1 MIKKKD
7 GFLGEQQVVLSP
19 MLINMQEADPLTSS
33 LFITDIGYYPKAEH
47 HHRIREQAI
56 DQYVLIYCVDGSGFY
71 VVDGKRYEVEKNQYF
86 ILPAGKPHEY
96 GVIEGKQ
103 WTIYWLHFRGEHASI
118 FADGAVKPQ
127 NIKITINSRI
137 KDRLDIFEE
146 ILHILYTGEGIEDF
160 RYASSL
166 LHHFLAS
173 MRYLQ
178 QFRSSTVSTLGRGS
192 MSPTEAAIHYMREN
206 IENRITLA
214 DVLKYVGYSQS
225 HFSSLFK
232 KNTGMSPLAYF
243 NKLKIERACELLNKT
258 DLKINQICYKIGID
272 DPFYFSRLFS
282 KTIGMSPTK
291 YKEIRT

>member
-1 MIKKKD
+1 
-7 GFLGEQQVVLSP
+7 
-19 MLINMQEADPLTSS
+19 
-33 LFITDIGYYPKAEH
+33 
-47 HHRIREQAI
+47 
-56 DQYVLIYCVDGSGFY
+56 
-71 VVDGKRYEVEKNQYF
+71 
-86 ILPAGKPHEY
+86 
-96 GVIEGKQ
+96 
-103 WTIYWLHFRGEHASI
+103 
-118 FADGAVKPQ
+118 
-127 NIKITINSRI
+127 
-137 KDRLDIFEE
+137 
-146 ILHILYTGEGIEDF
+146 
-160 RYASSL
+160 
-166 LHHFLAS
+166 
-173 MRYLQ
+173 
-178 QFRSSTVSTLGRGS
+178 

>member
-7 GFLGEQQVVLSP
+7 GFQGEQQVVLPP
-19 MLINMQEADPLTSS
+19 MLIQMQEEDPLTSS

-47 HHRIREQAI
+47 HHRIREKAI

-71 VVDGKRYEVEKNQYF
+71 VVDGKRYEVKKNQYF

-96 GVIEGKQ
+96 GVTEGCQ

-118 FADGAVKPQ
+118 FAEGAIKLQ
-127 NIKITINSRI
+127 DIKITTNSRI

-146 ILHILYTGEGIEDF
+146 ILNILYTGDGIEDF

-178 QFRSSTVSTLGRGS
+178 QFRSATTSTQGRGS
-192 MSPTEAAIHYMREN
+192 MDPTEAAIHFMREN
-206 IENRITLA
+206 IENRITLE

-232 KNTGMSPLAYF
+232 KTTGQSPLAYF
-243 NKLKIERACELLNKT
+243 NRLKIEHACKLLKQT
-258 DLKINQICYKIGID
+258 DLKVNQICYKIGIE

-282 KTIGMSPTK
+282 KTMGISPTEYREK
-291 YKEIRT
+291 P

>member
-1 MIKKKD
+1 M
-7 GFLGEQQVVLSP
+7 
-19 MLINMQEADPLTSS
+19 
-33 LFITDIGYYPKAEH
+33 
-47 HHRIREQAI
+47 
-56 DQYVLIYCVDGSGFY
+56 
-71 VVDGKRYEVEKNQYF
+71 
-86 ILPAGKPHEY
+86 
-96 GVIEGKQ
+96 
-103 WTIYWLHFRGEHASI
+103 
-118 FADGAVKPQ
+118 
-127 NIKITINSRI
+127 
-137 KDRLDIFEE
+137 
-146 ILHILYTGEGIEDF
+146 YTGEGIEDF

-178 QFRSSTVSTLGRGS
+178 QFRSSIVSTQGRGS

-282 KTIGMSPTK
+282 KTIGVSPTK